1 MDGAEA
7 GALPNIKLGDE
18 GATGVEEMGVSC
30 AKSIET
36 ESDAAIAQIRR
47 NFAIVSTANIRKM
60 KFIAVALVVVGIVGA
75 IFSNVKYRQQLEWEH
90 WAEKLTYL
98 LATIGSSA
106 IAVVGAALLIAS
118 FQPE

>member
-1 MDGAEA
+1 
-7 GALPNIKLGDE
+7 
-18 GATGVEEMGVSC
+18 MGVSC

-60 KFIAVALVVVGIVGA
+60 KFIAVALVAVGIVGA